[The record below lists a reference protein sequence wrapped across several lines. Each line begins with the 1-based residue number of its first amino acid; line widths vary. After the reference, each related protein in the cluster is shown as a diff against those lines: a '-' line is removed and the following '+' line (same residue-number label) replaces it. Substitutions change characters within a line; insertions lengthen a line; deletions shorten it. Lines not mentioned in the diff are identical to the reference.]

1 MANAVD
7 THKGYRLSTGIITI
21 ILSALILIAGLEVST
36 LLVIGLLGV
45 VAGVLELMANK
56 KKLYYLISG
65 IMLFVAAFLNIVI
78 IKDVSLFA
86 IYAVVIGIFNVKY
99 SK

>member
-1 MANAVD
+1 MKFKFSFVGVPLSWYVD
-7 THKGYRLSTGIITI
+7 IFWPLIK
-21 ILSALILIAGLEVST
+21 ILFL
-36 LLVIGLLGV
+36 
-45 VAGVLELMANK
+45 
-56 KKLYYLISG
+56 LIS
-65 IMLFVAAFLNIVI
+65 FLLNVVI